1 MVQAPTKF
9 EPVINIKRSGYLKKL
24 VALAEEVIDR
34 RGHGAALSA
43 DILHRAAA
51 RVDGTYGDGCW
62 LGRDTGCRLLA
73 RSRRSAAR
81 HLRQLSE
88 VKRTCRSEALR
99 TGFDPQQTLDV
110 RRNRLPGCRMTGVP
124 ACLSGILRGGLMR
137 IGIG

>member
-73 RSRRSAAR
+73 HSRLAQIGA
-81 HLRQLSE
+81 
-88 VKRTCRSEALR
+88 
-99 TGFDPQQTLDV
+99 G
-110 RRNRLPGCRMTGVP
+110 LP
-124 ACLSGILRGGLMR
+124 LSGGMCCKTRRRVAGPQ
-137 IGIG
+137 